1 MNRQELE
8 LKMKQEL
15 AKLAQLNLEMRELVN
30 KEAVKESLQLPT
42 RYTRINTN
50 N

>member
-1 MNRQELE
+1 MNRQQLE

-15 AKLAQLNLEMRELVN
+15 AKLAMLNLEMRELVS
-30 KEAVKESLQLPT
+30 KEDIKESLQQSI

>member
-15 AKLAQLNLEMRELVN
+15 SKLAKLNLEMRELVN
-30 KEAVKESLQLPT
+30 KEQVKESLQQNV